1 MKGFTLIEMLTVVL
15 IVAILS
21 AVALPQYKRVIDKAR
36 VPQVIAR
43 MRAYYD
49 SSERLAGEFGYRS
62 YAKLIAAKG
71 ERKYSFSRLDV
82 DLSGCLDV
90 PDADNSTSGGA
101 SAGGDVVL
109 NCSDWAYRILAPMQ
123 TTEIGGRVD
132 SVPQPGKRYY
142 VAARKLRTP
151 YKDTY
156 ILQDRETM
164 ELFCQPAG
172 AACSA
177 IGAANC
183 DLSACEAFDLEPKC
197 AGVHFGV
204 LGYPTD
210 TPCGAN

>member
-1 MKGFTLIEMLTVVL
+1 M
-15 IVAILS
+15 AILS

-90 PDADNSTSGGA
+90 PDADNSTSGGG

-123 TTEIGGRVD
+123 QIVVD
-132 SVPQPGKRYY
+132 GQVDGKPKPDARYY